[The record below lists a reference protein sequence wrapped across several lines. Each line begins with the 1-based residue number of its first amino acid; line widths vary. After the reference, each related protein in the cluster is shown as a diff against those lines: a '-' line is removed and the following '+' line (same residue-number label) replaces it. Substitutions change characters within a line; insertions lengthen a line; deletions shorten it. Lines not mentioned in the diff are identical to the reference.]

1 MTGASFL
8 KSKFLG
14 TTIAFVS
21 NESFQNQ
28 TVRLAK
34 PSDIKGIAKTF
45 AKAFYDD
52 PVSSYFFPNDA
63 TRARA
68 LEKFFAIQ
76 VKYYLRK
83 GIVYTNDDFHGA
95 SVWAAPNYKYGSV
108 GEFFSLA
115 PMLAVL
121 KGGSSRAIRALNVLD
136 SKHPHDFE
144 HYYLSTLAT
153 HPQFQGKGVGS
164 SMLKPIL
171 EICDSKAI
179 PSYLESSKIENI
191 PFYSSLGFKV
201 TEEVS
206 LPLNGPTLYLM
217 WREPKN

>member
-1 MTGASFL
+1 M
-8 KSKFLG
+8 KSKSRR

-21 NESFQNQ
+21 NERFQSQ
-28 TVRLAK
+28 TVRLANQ
-34 PSDIKGIAKTF
+34 SDIKGIAKTF

-52 PVSSYFFPNDA
+52 PVSGYFFPNDA
-63 TRARA
+63 TRAKA

-76 VKYYLRK
+76 VKYYLKK
-83 GIVYTNDDFHGA
+83 GIVYTNDDFQGA
-95 SVWAAPNYKYGSV
+95 SVWAAPEYKYGSV
-108 GEFFSLA
+108 GEFLSLA
-115 PMLAVL
+115 PMVFVL
-121 KGGSSRAIRALNVLD
+121 KGGSSRAMKALNVLD
-136 SKHPHDFE
+136 SKHPHEVE

-171 EICDSKAI
+171 EICDSKEI
-179 PSYLESSKIENI
+179 PSYLESSKIENV

-217 WREPKN
+217 WREPQR